1 MQSRIPKNGLAILI
15 GQWWESF
22 FAHQPLHARDLFSPL
37 FERPESGIRHSVR
50 DAVTAERLKMA
61 G

>member
-1 MQSRIPKNGLAILI
+1 MQGQIPKNGLAILI
-15 GQWWESF
+15 AQWWESF
-22 FAHQPLHARDLFSPL
+22 FAHQPLHAHDLFFPL

-50 DAVTAERLKMA
+50 DAVIAERLEMA